1 MNSLVGGGPPVGQL
15 RVRRVREVVEHSC
28 QGSLDESLRHVQT
41 SRHHH
46 ITVSA
51 GGTLQRQIPRDQE
64 RSVGISHGYDA
75 LALGLEV
82 IDHAAQDF
90 HAHVD
95 LGLQVREGQLCMPRG
110 QPVIE
115 GERLVYLHEMDVLV
129 AAIAQEGYEHL
140 VGDLVRR
147 AALLEDPHRI
157 GVRIRRDGWDLEQ
170 LGDVVR
176 QPRRP
181 VLRIGNEASATGCED
196 RDCTYRDQAQPQNHP
211 QNRKERVGQPWQP
224 SGVDHVT
231 GQYAIIGGGASARRE
246 DLADPLAILNHGNH
260 LATSMPRHST
270 ESTPGATAA
279 RLAQIAMMAVFREA
293 REGLL
298 DAATRLMGEL
308 YRAVGFEE
316 VAEHVEYV
324 QATQPD
330 EHPAA
335 FVAALRRHV
344 PGPVSRYLEPS
355 ATRDAPACASRIESL
370 SSTVLRR
377 RSCRIRS
384 AVRDRNATRPCG
396 NGMSGEK

>member
-1 MNSLVGGGPPVGQL
+1 
-15 RVRRVREVVEHSC
+15 
-28 QGSLDESLRHVQT
+28 
-41 SRHHH
+41 
-46 ITVSA
+46 
-51 GGTLQRQIPRDQE
+51 
-64 RSVGISHGYDA
+64 
-75 LALGLEV
+75 
-82 IDHAAQDF
+82 
-90 HAHVD
+90 
-95 LGLQVREGQLCMPRG
+95 
-110 QPVIE
+110 
-115 GERLVYLHEMDVLV
+115 
-129 AAIAQEGYEHL
+129 
-140 VGDLVRR
+140 
-147 AALLEDPHRI
+147 
-157 GVRIRRDGWDLEQ
+157 
-170 LGDVVR
+170 
-176 QPRRP
+176 
-181 VLRIGNEASATGCED
+181 
-196 RDCTYRDQAQPQNHP
+196 
-211 QNRKERVGQPWQP
+211 
-224 SGVDHVT
+224 
-231 GQYAIIGGGASARRE
+231 
-246 DLADPLAILNHGNH
+246 
-260 LATSMPRHST
+260 MPRHST